1 MRYNFGPYSLDTQ
14 LYELRRAGER
24 LHLSPQ
30 VFNVLAYL
38 LAHRDRVVSRDELF
52 EQLWRDQFVTD
63 DALGRCIRTVR
74 RVLGDDSRTPQYIAT
89 VRGRGYRFMAPVQE
103 QLLEPPA
110 VEVSTTAL
118 SQRMLPPPFVADLE
132 ASLQPASLPEVS
144 AEPHPLPEMA
154 SPAAL
159 ALSGGYKQVT
169 VCGGL
174 VSAASDLAKSF
185 QKEFA
190 V

>member
-1 MRYNFGPYSLDTQ
+1 MRYIFGPYSLDTQ

-24 LHLSPQ
+24 LPLGPQ

-89 VRGRGYRFMAPVQE
+89 VRGRGYRFMAPVQ
-103 QLLEPPA
+103 
-110 VEVSTTAL
+110 SC
-118 SQRMLPPPFVADLE
+118 
-132 ASLQPASLPEVS
+132 
-144 AEPHPLPEMA
+144 
-154 SPAAL
+154 
-159 ALSGGYKQVT
+159 QV
-169 VCGGL
+169 
-174 VSAASDLAKSF
+174 
-185 QKEFA
+185 
-190 V
+190 